1 MLYAILPLCPLTLVF
16 CTIQHSTTAE
26 VIAQAQ
32 PITMEEISKNK
43 NVIKTIKVYQKSQ
56 VAS

>member
-1 MLYAILPLCPLTLVF
+1 MLYPSLFFDSSF

-32 PITMEEISKNK
+32 PITMKEMTKYK
-43 NVIKTIKVYQKSQ
+43 NVIKTIKVYQKSH